1 MIFSMIYVMTS
12 AVIIGHRMTKYAI
25 GSYCTLGSIME
36 SAVGNLCFIGCT
48 CFKSWNAAEWA
59 NSTWDTAKGIE
70 EPAATEMH
78 IRYFLV
84 LCCVFVLFVIM
95 VHNVAFFRPAFHIMT
110 HAVQI
115 GQVVAALDIWTWSLA
130 SVPEAQLR
138 PRKWRVK
145 TFRLVL
151 CHELMH
157 FIELMMQGILS
168 FFFGSCNK
176 GFMTERQLLQF
187 VATIWLHCKRIRKNA
202 WRSSTHMLQRERWN
216 ANKDRLWSRASERWQ
231 LPILRIDSTFVIC
244 NFVGCFVSYDRP
256 THID

>member
-168 FFFGSCNK
+168 FF
-176 GFMTERQLLQF
+176 L
-187 VATIWLHCKRIRKNA
+187 VHATKA
-202 WRSSTHMLQRERWN
+202 SWRSVNCCSLWQQFGYIAKEFARMLGGV
-216 ANKDRLWSRASERWQ
+216 A
-231 LPILRIDSTFVIC
+231 RICYKENGGTPTKTDYEAEHRKGDSC
-244 NFVGCFVSYDRP
+244 LSWE
-256 THID
+256 